1 MMRALVFLPLLFLGC
16 QPPPPK
22 VDTLE
27 TGKSAAAQRSEKDKA
42 ATSGELFETIARLD
56 GALFDA
62 FNAHN
67 TDKLMSMF
75 SDDLEFYHDTGGL
88 ANYRKTRSDFEEL
101 FAKTPDTRRELVRDS
116 LRVYPIKDHGA
127 LETGQH
133 RFYHKENG
141 KDVSATF
148 MFAHI
153 WRKTGGSWKLSRV
166 ISYGH

>member
-1 MMRALVFLPLLFLGC
+1 PLLFLGC
-16 QPPPPK
+16 QPRPPK
-22 VDTLE
+22 VDGPE
-27 TGKSAAAQRSEKDKA
+27 TGKSASVQQSEKDKA

-67 TDKLMSMF
+67 TDRLMSMF

-88 ANYRKTRSDFEEL
+88 ADYRQTRSNLKEL

-127 LETGQH
+127 LEIGQH
-133 RFYHKENG
+133 RFYHRENG
-141 KDVSATF
+141 KDQVGTF
-148 MFAHI
+148 TFAMI
-153 WRKTGGSWKLSRV
+153 WRKT
-166 ISYGH
+166 